1 MPIIVISYL
10 VCAGAFLLMTAL
22 VLVSAT
28 RTRYKWLLGVA
39 SGISAL
45 WAATTAA
52 AGWLPAAGWTAAL
65 VVPLEVLRNAAWIA
79 FLGELLGLS
88 RRDDLSRRA
97 RWALGAAVAGPAIA
111 VLTVRLIDLSPGGLG
126 GSAALLAGFAYLL
139 FPITGLVLLE
149 NIFRNADADGRWG
162 VKFLCFG
169 LGGLFAY
176 DFYLYADALLFK
188 RIDTA
193 LYDARGLA
201 NTLAVPL
208 IAVAVSRAHNWSV
221 AIHVSRQFV
230 FHSATFLGAGLY
242 LLVMAAAGLYLRNV
256 GGTWGPAFQIIFFS
270 GAVLILTVIF
280 SSGAI
285 RSKIKV
291 FISKNF
297 FSYKYDYRQE
307 WLRFIQTISSDETG
321 IRLHSRILRA
331 VANIVDSPAGALWV
345 LRQEDSAYF
354 PIAVWNLG
362 DRLASVRDSDPMVT
376 FLAERKWIV
385 NLPEIADR
393 PDAYGGLTTP
403 DWVAAV
409 PRAWL
414 VVPLV
419 HGEVLRAFL
428 LLATPRASRS
438 LNWEDY
444 DLLKTVGRQAA
455 SYLAEEDA
463 ANALVD
469 ARQLD
474 QFNRRFAFIAHDIK
488 NLASQLSLMLK
499 NAERYGD
506 DPRFRQDMFA
516 TVTNSV
522 TRMKGL
528 LEQLHA
534 ERDRTGPL
542 DAVTDKGANQGA
554 NAGAAAATAAAP
566 ASPALTSL
574 ADVLQRTAADW
585 LKQKS
590 DLGLDLG
597 TDGADILVDGE
608 RLMSVLNHLLQNAVE
623 AAGPDGRVRLSLSA
637 SGDERIVEVED
648 DGPGMSAAFIENE
661 LFRPLNTTKQDGYGI
676 GAYQTRELV
685 REMGGR
691 LEVKS
696 APGHGT
702 RMQVILPAGGAPQDE
717 QTATEGAA

>member
-1 MPIIVISYL
+1 MQIIVISYL

-28 RTRYKWLLGVA
+28 RTRYKWLLGAA

-52 AGWLPAAGWTAAL
+52 AGWLPATTSAASGAAAL

-88 RRDDLSRRA
+88 RKDDLSRRA

-111 VLTVRLIDLSPGGLG
+111 VLTVRLIDLSPGLG

-188 RIDTA
+188 RVDTA

-201 NTLAVPL
+201 NALTVPL

-321 IRLHSRILRA
+321 VRLHNRILRA

-345 LRQEDSAYF
+345 LRTEDSAYF

-376 FLAERKWIV
+376 FLAERTWIV

-393 PDAYGGLTTP
+393 PEAYGGLTTP
-403 DWVAAV
+403 DWLAAI

-428 LLATPRASRS
+428 LLTTPRASRS

-455 SYLAEEDA
+455 SYLAEENA

-469 ARQLD
+469 ARQLEA
-474 QFNRRFAFIAHDIK
+474 FNRRFAFIAHDIK

-506 DPRFRQDMFA
+506 DPKFRQDMFA

-534 ERDRTGPL
+534 ERDRSGPL
-542 DAVTDKGANQGA
+542 DTATDTGANT
-554 NAGAAAATAAAP
+554 GAAGGMDAP
-566 ASPALTSL
+566 TSL
-574 ADVLQRTAADW
+574 ASLLQRTAADW
-585 LKQKS
+585 RKQKS
-590 DLGLDLG
+590 DLGLDLE

-608 RLMSVLNHLLQNAVE
+608 RLMSVLNHLLQNAIE
-623 AAGPDGRVRLSLSA
+623 AAGPAGRVRLSLHGA
-637 SGDERIVEVED
+637 GDERIIEVED
-648 DGPGMSAAFIENE
+648 DGPGMSAEFIENE

-696 APGHGT
+696 APGEGT
-702 RMQVILPAGGAPQDE
+702 RMQVILPARATPQNDRN
-717 QTATEGAA
+717 ATEGAARP